1 VRGGDEEPPHIVG
14 ITGQDGIAV
23 GAVTLD
29 RNHPQA
35 CWIWAVSDN
44 LRLTASNAVAV
55 ARELL

>member
-1 VRGGDEEPPHIVG
+1 MLG
-14 ITGQDGIAV
+14 IPNPKEKKRMHKIMITLAV

-29 RNHPQA
+29 LNHPQA
-35 CWIWAVSDN
+35 CWIWAVADN